1 MLGFVKKVP
10 VQKFNS
16 VYYAPKPARTVDV
29 KIEPREV
36 PSQRSQRRPDSVE
49 SSALNL
55 PRSLPMNF
63 QKTPPSLSNN
73 DSSLAKR
80 AVPTTRPAEAA
91 KNAVRFEANKE
102 ITELRDS
109 FYLMEK
115 ILQEQATEI
124 TQLRGSIA
132 SLTEEIQTVR
142 DEVNMQGFGT
152 LDVRFLEDSVML
164 STTSEGEQSTVSA
177 GTVLQIKSPFQ
188 ETEEGLWG
196 VHQVISV
203 SSEGM
208 EIRGFTVLIARAN
221 EKKDEDAADT
231 DAREY
236 TPLIEILDSNQ

>member
-1 MLGFVKKVP
+1 MLGFAKKVP

-16 VYYAPKPARTVDV
+16 IYYAPKPARAVDV

-36 PSQRSQRRPDSVE
+36 FSQRSQRQPDAME
-49 SSALNL
+49 SMS
-55 PRSLPMNF
+55 RSLPMNF
-63 QKTPPSLSNN
+63 QKTPPLLASQ
-73 DSSLAKR
+73 DSSVAKR
-80 AVPTTRPAEAA
+80 IIPTARPTEPA
-91 KNAVRFEANKE
+91 KGLVRFEANKE

-152 LDVRFLEDSVML
+152 LDVRFLEDSLML
-164 STTSEGEQSTVSA
+164 STTSEGEQSPVSA

-221 EKKDEDAADT
+221 SRKDIDATDT
-231 DAREY
+231 DAQEY
-236 TPLIEILDSNQ
+236 TPLIEILDSTQ